1 MWCGVVWYHVV
12 WYNVVWC
19 GVVWC
24 GVAWCG
30 VVTVCVGGG
39 GGSGGW
45 VACVVVVM
53 MVMVVVGQYLEF
65 RSITARRVHCT
76 PCSGDEPTAAV
87 GRGCMVLRSAVS

>member
-1 MWCGVVWYHVV
+1 MVSGD
-12 WYNVVWC
+12 
-19 GVVWC
+19 
-24 GVAWCG
+24 
-30 VVTVCVGGG
+30 GGG

-45 VACVVVVM
+45 IVL
-53 MVMVVVGQYLEF
+53 VMVVVGQYLEF